1 MRRIALQGPLHGSS
15 GFVDEGKKPTH
26 VITIINVSNQMVAIP
41 KDIYN
46 KLNSNK
52 PDELIKGKQNYS
64 SIRMQLAWDQPIIL
78 KNFPHKPLKRKGIP
92 QLIYTYGGNDFKVSS
107 SGGQGRL
114 ANSFNLRKQF
124 SHILLWL
131 PTIYKSHLIYS

>member
-1 MRRIALQGPLHGSS
+1 MRRIALQGPFHGSS

-64 SIRMQLAWDQPIIL
+64 SIRMQLAWD
-78 KNFPHKPLKRKGIP
+78 
-92 QLIYTYGGNDFKVSS
+92 
-107 SGGQGRL
+107 
-114 ANSFNLRKQF
+114 
-124 SHILLWL
+124 
-131 PTIYKSHLIYS
+131 